1 MEASLRVFLLSWL
14 RRETQ
19 SLEQGL
25 SRGMTRL
32 KNPAGDT
39 REHVLEKDKISKLNR
54 RTESLSNIA
63 TSYRQHPAG
72 GGGFR
77 CGDGM
82 LGSSFSA
89 QGRGEIKQPAV
100 LTHRNGMLEACLIF
114 RAGLWWA
121 RRCTV
126 SCNSCQFPVHLSEMS
141 CWQFV
146 QSRDH
151 TPPNSP
157 ALSHSCSPLL
167 DH

>member
-72 GGGFR
+72 GGGLDVAMG
-77 CGDGM
+77 CWGAA
-82 LGSSFSA
+82 S
-89 QGRGEIKQPAV
+89 QHKVVGR
-100 LTHRNGMLEACLIF
+100 
-114 RAGLWWA
+114 
-121 RRCTV
+121 
-126 SCNSCQFPVHLSEMS
+126 SNSQ
-141 CWQFV
+141 
-146 QSRDH
+146 QS
-151 TPPNSP
+151 
-157 ALSHSCSPLL
+157 
-167 DH
+167 